1 MGVGAL
7 PVVTATIINVIPNL
21 KKNNLTL
28 KICMILL
35 RVKVI
40 NLRMFDNKLSTFKI
54 VNLHSETYQM
64 EMGGGRGA
72 IVMIA
77 DN

>member
-1 MGVGAL
+1 M
-7 PVVTATIINVIPNL
+7 VTATIINVIPNL

-54 VNLHSETYQM
+54 VNIHSETYQM
-64 EMGGGRGA
+64 EMGGGMGA